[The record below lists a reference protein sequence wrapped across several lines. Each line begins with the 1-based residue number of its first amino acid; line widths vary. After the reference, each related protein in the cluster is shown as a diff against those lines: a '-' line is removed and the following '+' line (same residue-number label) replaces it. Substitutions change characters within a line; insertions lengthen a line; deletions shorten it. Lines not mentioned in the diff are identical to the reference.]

1 MLCSSRFRFLNI
13 CDMKAPILIP
23 LVATGLLLGC
33 SDANQTQHDQSKL
46 QVAEHKQIIPAWVGS
61 YQGTTPCMG
70 CLSRC
75 EDCPCMAVALEL
87 HENMTYTLKRESLS
101 GHNEIETLTGPLRFN
116 AQDQHKVELVNVT
129 TRNLLY
135 VDLEDRVLEIRE
147 DLTGK
152 KYQMQSDFVL
162 VKPA

>member
-1 MLCSSRFRFLNI
+1 MISLNFKWQNKSRLFLR
-13 CDMKAPILIP
+13 
-23 LVATGLLLGC
+23 GLGVIRGQRRVWGVC
-33 SDANQTQHDQSKL
+33 PVVKTV
-46 QVAEHKQIIPAWVGS
+46 QVWQ
-61 YQGTTPCMG
+61 Y
-70 CLSRC
+70 
-75 EDCPCMAVALEL
+75 ALEL

-147 DLTGK
+147 DADWK
-152 KYQMQSDFVL
+152 KI
-162 VKPA
+162 PNAE

>member
-33 SDANQTQHDQSKL
+33 SEANQTQHDQSKL
-46 QVAEHKQIIPAWVGS
+46 QVAEQKQIIPAWVGS

-75 EDCPCMAVALEL
+75 EDCPGMAVALEL
-87 HENMTYTLKRESLS
+87 HKNKTYTLKRESLS
-101 GHNEIETLTGPLRFN
+101 GHNEIETLT
-116 AQDQHKVELVNVT
+116 DH
-129 TRNLLY
+129 
-135 VDLEDRVLEIRE
+135 
-147 DLTGK
+147 
-152 KYQMQSDFVL
+152 FVL
-162 VKPA
+162 MLKISTR

>member
-1 MLCSSRFRFLNI
+1 
-13 CDMKAPILIP
+13 MKTPILIP

-33 SDANQTQHDQSKL
+33 SEANQTQHDSANM
-46 QVAEHKQIIPAWVGS
+46 QVAEQKQVIPAWVGS
-61 YQGTTPCMG
+61 YVGTTPCMG

-75 EDCPCMAVALEL
+75 EDCPGMAVALEL
-87 HENMTYTLKRESLS
+87 HENMTYTLARESLS
-101 GHNEIETLTGPLRFN
+101 GHNQVETLTGPLRFN
-116 AQDQHKVELVNVT
+116 AKDQNKVELVNVT

-135 VDLEDRVLEIRE
+135 VDVDDQVLEIRE
-147 DLTGK
+147 DVTGK

>member
-33 SDANQTQHDQSKL
+33 SEANQMQHDQSKL
-46 QVAEHKQIIPAWVGS
+46 QVAEQKQIIPAWVGS

-75 EDCPCMAVALEL
+75 EDCPGMAVALEL

-116 AQDQHKVELVNVT
+116 AQDQHKVKVIKL
-129 TRNLLY
+129 
-135 VDLEDRVLEIRE
+135 
-147 DLTGK
+147 G
-152 KYQMQSDFVL
+152 
-162 VKPA
+162 